1 MILEALIGALAP
13 VAVDG
18 VKRIINFKTGG
29 AKPVTV
35 DEQIRLD
42 TAEIEK
48 LKALAEIDRP
58 SGNPSQWVVDLRA
71 SSRYV
76 CAGACIFAGGIAV
89 FLPVDTVIKTTCLE
103 LANIALGFLF
113 GARIISNHK

>member
-18 VKRIINFKTGG
+18 VKRIIHYKTGG

-42 TAEIEK
+42 NAEIER
-48 LKALAEIDRP
+48 LKVLTELDRP
-58 SGNPSQWVVDLRA
+58 VGNPSQWVVDLRA

-76 CAGACIFAGGIAV
+76 CAGICIIGGGLSV
-89 FLPVDTVIKTTCLE
+89 FLPVDPAVKTTCLE